1 MKKRTL
7 RPARVEDVIP
17 EGHIAVSSGGRWE
30 GFFAGLHRH
39 PPYGFEEVAFGEHVV
54 SLVLG
59 PKPFRVF
66 HRKDGQSGERTYG
79 RGDATIN
86 PAGCPESMRWDGEAH
101 VLNVHLGQG
110 FVRGVAGSL
119 EADPDGAEIVPVFR
133 TRDPKVERLGLLLKD
148 ELETGGLGGE
158 LYAQGLA
165 NAMAVH
171 LLREHSSLG
180 HKARRRTARETKPGG
195 LSHRALK
202 RATDYVGDNL
212 SGELSLDEVASAAG
226 YSRRHFSRAF
236 KESTGLSPHQY
247 VIRQRV
253 ERAKGL
259 LLGTDLPVGEVA
271 RACGFAHQSHLAH
284 HFRRAYGV
292 SPTALRKG

>member
-66 HRKDGQSGERTYG
+66 HRKDGRSGERTYG
-79 RGDATIN
+79 RGD
-86 PAGCPESMRWDGEAH
+86 
-101 VLNVHLGQG
+101 
-110 FVRGVAGSL
+110 
-119 EADPDGAEIVPVFR
+119 
-133 TRDPKVERLGLLLKD
+133 
-148 ELETGGLGGE
+148 
-158 LYAQGLA
+158 
-165 NAMAVH
+165 AMAVH

-180 HKARRRTARETKPGG
+180 HKARRRVARETKPGG

-202 RATDYVGDNL
+202 RATDYVGANL
-212 SGELSLDEVASAAG
+212 SGEFSLDEVAGAAG
-226 YSRRHFSRAF
+226 YSPHHFSRLF
-236 KESTGLSPHQY
+236 RESTGLPPHQY
-247 VIRQRV
+247 VVRERV
-253 ERAKGL
+253 EKAKGL
-259 LLGTDLPVGEVA
+259 LAGTELPIGEVA
-271 RACGFAHQSHLAH
+271 RLCGFSHQSHLTRHFKRLVGVTPAK
-284 HFRRAYGV
+284 FRR
-292 SPTALRKG
+292 